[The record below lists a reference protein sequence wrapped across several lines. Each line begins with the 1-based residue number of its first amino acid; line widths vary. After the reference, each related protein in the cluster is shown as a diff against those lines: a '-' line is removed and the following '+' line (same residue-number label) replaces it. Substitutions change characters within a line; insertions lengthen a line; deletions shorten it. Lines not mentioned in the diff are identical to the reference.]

1 VTGDIALASSGCG
14 YCAEGNALLA
24 LGGDPSTV
32 VFTPAYTVVSEGGF
46 LTAVVKPVCAE
57 CQVDYPNPGRRF
69 MPGVVGDPNGPWY
82 KRR

>member
-1 VTGDIALASSGCG
+1 M
-14 YCAEGNALLA
+14 
-24 LGGDPSTV
+24 
-32 VFTPAYTVVSEGGF
+32 FTPAYTVVSEGGF

-57 CQVDYPNPGRRF
+57 CPVDYPNPGRRF